1 MKIRPRLSRESKE
14 LPDGILLKG
23 ATWQRLS
30 LRGQDRVVERAFR
43 YWRENGFPYYRL
55 SARELVQ
62 DFTRV
67 LDHSWDRVLRNRCLT
82 CSTAGLR
89 LANAYQRSMWTAR
102 VSRYLSPM
110 DVFRND
116 DLLRQ
121 AIRRAFRIWP
131 TRYAAN
137 PSSLRRILKSFP
149 SAASVSNY
157 RPAIARAVI
166 GKFAPKG
173 GTVVDFAAGYGGRL
187 LGAIAANRCYI
198 GIEPNKQQI
207 VGFKRMQRA
216 IRAQSFECPQTQFLH
231 GPAEYHLPRF
241 PARSADLVF
250 SSPPF
255 FDWERY
261 SNDAMQSFKRY
272 PRYEEWRAEF
282 LEPVI
287 SDSFRVLRRSGYLV
301 LNTTNGNR
309 RPAPSEVMAIA
320 KASGFT
326 TTATYRMAFPKI
338 PYLHPRNG
346 KAVKHELLLVF
357 QK

>member
-1 MKIRPRLSRESKE
+1 
-14 LPDGILLKG
+14 
-23 ATWQRLS
+23 
-30 LRGQDRVVERAFR
+30 
-43 YWRENGFPYYRL
+43 
-55 SARELVQ
+55 
-62 DFTRV
+62 
-67 LDHSWDRVLRNRCLT
+67 
-82 CSTAGLR
+82 
-89 LANAYQRSMWTAR
+89 
-102 VSRYLSPM
+102 
-110 DVFRND
+110 
-116 DLLRQ
+116 
-121 AIRRAFRIWP
+121 
-131 TRYAAN
+131 
-137 PSSLRRILKSFP
+137 LRRILKSFP

-157 RPAIARAVI
+157 RPAIAHAVI
-166 GKFAPKG
+166 GKFAPEG

-187 LGAIAANRCYI
+187 LGAIAANCCYI
-198 GIEPNKQQI
+198 GIEPNKRQI
-207 VGFKRMQRA
+207 VGFRRMQRA
-216 IRAQSFECPQTQFLH
+216 IRAQRFECPQTQFLH

-287 SDSFRVLRRSGYLV
+287 SDSFRILRRRGYLV
-301 LNTTNGNR
+301 LNATNGNR
-309 RPAPSEVMAIA
+309 RPDPSEVKAIA
-320 KASGFT
+320 EASGFT

-346 KAVKHELLLVF
+346 KAVKHEFLLVF